1 MSNSKNNNKK
11 TSEKAKLM
19 SKWQKMPYTNR
30 ELSWVDF
37 NARVLE
43 EAFKRP
49 IQLWKD
55 ATSFQLRH
63 RTLTNFFMVR
73 VAGVLDQ
80 IHHGRTSR
88 DASGMTPTEVMD
100 GLVEKIHEFAKS
112 STAVTT
118 VQ

>member
-1 MSNSKNNNKK
+1 
-11 TSEKAKLM
+11 
-19 SKWQKMPYTNR
+19 
-30 ELSWVDF
+30 
-37 NARVLE
+37 
-43 EAFKRP
+43 
-49 IQLWKD
+49 
-55 ATSFQLRH
+55 
-63 RTLTNFFMVR
+63 MVR